1 MKRTQ
6 THLIHFARPTRLAT
20 TRLASVACAALLL
33 ALVGGCASRTPNL
46 DAQFGKSVRLLNAQQ
61 TIHPNA
67 MANADP
73 VLGLD
78 GRAALSGY
86 NDYQKTF
93 ATPVPQPSTFT
104 IGIGK

>member
-1 MKRTQ
+1 MKSTQ
-6 THLIHFARPTRLAT
+6 THLIHFARPTRLAS
-20 TRLASVACAALLL
+20 LACAALLL
-33 ALVGGCASRTPNL
+33 TLVGGCASRSPNL

-61 TIHPNA
+61 TINPNA

-78 GRAALSGY
+78 GRAAISGY
-86 NDYQKTF
+86 GDYQKSY
-93 ATPVPQPSTFT
+93 AKPEPQSSTFT

>member
-1 MKRTQ
+1 MKRT
-6 THLIHFARPTRLAT
+6 HI
-20 TRLASVACAALLL
+20 RLASSTRLVSVSCAALLL
-33 ALVGGCASRTPNL
+33 ALLGGCASRTPNL

-61 TIHPNA
+61 TINPNA

-78 GRAALSGY
+78 GRAAISGY
-86 NDYQKTF
+86 GDYQKSY
-93 ATPVPQPSTFT
+93 AKPEPQGSTFT

>member
-6 THLIHFARPTRLAT
+6 TRLVRTSCTA
-20 TRLASVACAALLL
+20 ACAALLL
-33 ALVGGCASRTPNL
+33 ALMGGCASRTPYL
-46 DAQFGKSVRLLNAQQ
+46 DTQFGKSVRLLNAQQ
-61 TIHPNA
+61 TINPNA
-67 MANADP
+67 IGNTDP

-86 NDYQKTF
+86 AEYEKSY
-93 ATPVPQPSTFT
+93 AKPEPQGSTFT

>member
-1 MKRTQ
+1 MKRT
-6 THLIHFARPTRLAT
+6 HIRLART
-20 TRLASVACAALLL
+20 TRFANVASAALLL
-33 ALVGGCASRTPNL
+33 ALVGGCASRSPNL

-61 TIHPNA
+61 TINPNA
-67 MANADP
+67 MANKDP

-78 GRAALSGY
+78 GKAAMSGY

-93 ATPVPQPSTFT
+93 AAPVPQPATFT

>member
-6 THLIHFARPTRLAT
+6 TRLVRTSCTA
-20 TRLASVACAALLL
+20 ACAALLL
-33 ALVGGCASRTPNL
+33 ALMGGCASRTPNL

-61 TIHPNA
+61 TINPNA
-67 MANADP
+67 MANSDP

-86 NDYQKTF
+86 DDYQKTF
-93 ATPVPQPSTFT
+93 AAPVPQPATFT